1 MDMQKQQRNY
11 SGQTQFENFCRSF
24 NSACGR
30 RTNLTCYS
38 ARAILL
44 EVTTQRDC
52 LEERFRFASTWFF
65 MDIRSV
71 VTCRDVSL
79 HTFSTDD
86 ARQTILATEN
96 KGENEEMIVAVNAI
110 YAIA

>member
-1 MDMQKQQRNY
+1 
-11 SGQTQFENFCRSF
+11 
-24 NSACGR
+24 
-30 RTNLTCYS
+30 
-38 ARAILL
+38 
-44 EVTTQRDC
+44 
-52 LEERFRFASTWFF
+52 

-86 ARQTILATEN
+86 ARQTILATES

>member
-1 MDMQKQQRNY
+1 
-11 SGQTQFENFCRSF
+11 
-24 NSACGR
+24 
-30 RTNLTCYS
+30 
-38 ARAILL
+38 
-44 EVTTQRDC
+44 
-52 LEERFRFASTWFF
+52 

-79 HTFSTDD
+79 QTFSTDD

-96 KGENEEMIVAVNAI
+96 KGENEEMIVAMNAI

>member
-1 MDMQKQQRNY
+1 MTALKSDFVLQ
-11 SGQTQFENFCRSF
+11 
-24 NSACGR
+24 
-30 RTNLTCYS
+30 
-38 ARAILL
+38 ARGFL
-44 EVTTQRDC
+44 
-52 LEERFRFASTWFF
+52 